1 MLFLIKNAI
10 FIEKNYFKIEIMEN
24 KYVVRLSDILD
35 QIQSYLPGADTRLV
49 EKAYVFAAKAHA
61 GQVRRSGEP
70 YLAHPLSV
78 AYILARMK
86 LDLPTIAA
94 GLLHDTVEDTDVTI
108 EDIKKHF
115 GPVVAEIVDGVTKI
129 AHLSA
134 RSKVHKQAE
143 NFRKM
148 LLAMAEDLR
157 VILVK
162 LADRLHNMKT
172 LEFMPDHKRKR
183 IAQETL
189 DIYAPLASR
198 LGIDWLKQELE
209 DLSFMY
215 LYPEEYKTLREEV
228 EKVVAARQDFIDEI
242 KKVIKEKLDEE
253 GIEAKVLGRRKHLY
267 SIFRKLQRNNLAIDQ
282 LYLIYDIIG
291 LRVIVKKVKE
301 CYEVLGIIHS
311 LWKPIPGRFKDYINL
326 PKANMYQSLHTTVIG
341 PGGRQMEIQIRTEE
355 MDRVANEG
363 IAAHFLYKEQKI
375 INAGTGKNK
384 QLEWLERLVE
394 LQKELKNPR
403 DFIESLRMDLFPDEV
418 YVFTPEGDIKVLPVG
433 STPIDFAYAIHTE
446 VGHHCAMAKVNGRLV
461 PLDYELQTGDIVEI
475 VTTSHQKPSRDWLKF
490 VKTSR
495 AKSRIKQW
503 LKQEEKQRIFTAG
516 KEILDREFRKAKLT
530 LSAFMEDER
539 AQEVAQKL
547 SFKTVEELIIAVG
560 YGKITPQQVVKRY
573 LHEKQKEE
581 APRPSEEELI
591 KIKKKQTI
599 PKIPDSISVDG
610 SGDMLFHLSKC
621 CKPLPGDEVIGY
633 VTRGR
638 GITVHRADC
647 PNLEGLDP
655 ERLIDIKWDS
665 SDGATYTAK
674 LWVITVD
681 RKGML
686 ASVSNAIS
694 AQEANILEASVR
706 TTKDQRALFD
716 FVIEVLNR
724 AHLDKIMAAVKQIEG
739 VIRVERRFA

>member
-1 MLFLIKNAI
+1 MI
-10 FIEKNYFKIEIMEN
+10 
-24 KYVVRLSDILD
+24 RLSDILD

-61 GQVRRSGEP
+61 GQIRKSGEP
-70 YLAHPLSV
+70 YLSHPMSV
-78 AYILARMK
+78 AYILAKMK
-86 LDLPTIAA
+86 LDIPTIAA

-108 EDIKKHF
+108 EDIRKHF
-115 GPVVAEIVDGVTKI
+115 GDVVAEIVDGVTKI
-129 AHLSA
+129 THLSA
-134 RSKVHKQAE
+134 RSKVHTQAE

-162 LADRLHNMKT
+162 LADRLHNMRT
-172 LEFMPDHKRKR
+172 LEAMPEHKRQR
-183 IAQETL
+183 IARETL
-189 DIYAPLASR
+189 EIYAPLAHR

-215 LYPEEYKTLREEV
+215 LYPQEYKALREEV

-242 KKVIKEKLDEE
+242 KNIIQQKLKEE
-253 GIEAKVLGRRKHLY
+253 GISGRVLGRRKHLW
-267 SIFRKLQRNNLAIDQ
+267 SIFRKLQRNNLAIEQ
-282 LYLIYDIIG
+282 LYLVYDIIG

-301 CYEVLGIIHS
+301 CYQVLGIIHS

-326 PKANMYQSLHTTVIG
+326 PKPNMYQSLHTTVIG

-355 MDRVANEG
+355 MDRIANEG

-375 INAGTGKNK
+375 IQAERGKVK

-403 DFIESLRMDLFPDEV
+403 EFIESLRLDLFPEEV
-418 YVFTPEGDIKVLPVG
+418 YVFTPEGDIKVLPQG
-433 STPIDFAYAIHTE
+433 ATPVDFAYAIHTE
-446 VGHHCAMAKVNGRLV
+446 VGHHCARAKVNGRLV

-475 VTTSHQKPSRDWLKF
+475 VTTSQQKPSRDWLKF

-503 LKQEEKQRIFTAG
+503 LKQEEKQRIFAAG
-516 KEILDREFRKAKLT
+516 KEILDRELRKAKLT
-530 LSAFMEDER
+530 FSTFIDDEK
-539 AQEVAQKL
+539 AEKVAKSL
-547 SFKTVEELIIAVG
+547 SFKTVEELVIAVG
-560 YGKITPQQVVKRY
+560 YGKITPQQIVKRY
-573 LHEKQKEE
+573 LFEKQ
-581 APRPSEEELI
+581 EEEKPPTDQEQEIL
-591 KIKKKQTI
+591 KVKRKPSR
-599 PKIPDSISVDG
+599 PKAADALSVEG
-610 SGDMLFHLSKC
+610 SEDVMFHLSKC
-621 CKPLPGDEVIGY
+621 CKPLPGDEVVGY
-633 VTRGR
+633 ITRGR

-655 ERLIDIKWDS
+655 ERLIDVKWEAG
-665 SDGATYTAK
+665 DGATYTAK

-686 ASVSNAIS
+686 ASVSSAIS
-694 AQEANILEASVR
+694 ATEANILEANLR
-706 TTKDQRALFD
+706 TTNDKRALFD
-716 FVIEVLNR
+716 FVIEVSNK
-724 AHLDKIMAAVKQIEG
+724 AHLDRIIQAVKQIEG
-739 VIRVERRFA
+739 VIRVERRFS